1 VFTKTQGSAAV
12 RGVEVSFGVIF
23 TAVMMV
29 VVALVGM

>member
-23 TAVMMV
+23 AAVMMV